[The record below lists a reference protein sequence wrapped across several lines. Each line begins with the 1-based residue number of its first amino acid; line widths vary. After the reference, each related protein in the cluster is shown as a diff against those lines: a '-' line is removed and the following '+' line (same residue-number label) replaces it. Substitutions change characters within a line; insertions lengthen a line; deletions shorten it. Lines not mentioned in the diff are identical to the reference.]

1 MTETEMTFKGLMRA
15 DLQRAQVNGSISL
28 TLSEMEAVTNI
39 AVGVLDGMGLL
50 SVTTAE
56 RRRNQEQSA

>member
-1 MTETEMTFKGLMRA
+1 MTFKGLMRA

>member
-1 MTETEMTFKGLMRA
+1 MTETEMIFKGLMLS
-15 DLQRAQVNGSISL
+15 DLQRAQANGTISL
-28 TLSEMEAVTNI
+28 TLSEIQAVANI

-50 SVTTAE
+50 SVTSAE